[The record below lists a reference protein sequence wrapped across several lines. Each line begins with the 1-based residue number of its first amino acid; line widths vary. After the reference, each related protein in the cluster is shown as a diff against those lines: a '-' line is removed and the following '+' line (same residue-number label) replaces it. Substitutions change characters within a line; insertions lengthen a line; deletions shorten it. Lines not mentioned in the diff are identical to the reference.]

1 MGDFNQQDWLTKRFQ
16 RLQEIHPKNAV
27 IRRAEIIGGVVGLT
41 LAVSSKSTIYTV
53 VFYTALGIIIGGT
66 LTQIVQIS
74 MRGFQDG
81 INASLSRAV
90 SLAVLGGGI
99 SFLFRRE
106 LGDMWQGATLG
117 MLLGHQIGFTRW
129 WKKEVSIL
137 IPKLVEEWPLEE
149 HQNEK
154 YGFSID
160 YPQGWQISEENEI
173 VAFGDPKSG
182 LNFNLVVGPYVVPRT
197 LEDYELTVR
206 RIVASILTPAKGDF
220 LESLEGKELPP
231 GDLKDCDVPY
241 AVEVIYQKR
250 EFLFYFPKNRKYKKF
265 AFPRHG
271 LEYIFTFGTHLKQF
285 DMYVELFDRCIR
297 SLGFKE

>member
-1 MGDFNQQDWLTKRFQ
+1 
-16 RLQEIHPKNAV
+16 V

-41 LAVSSKSTIYTV
+41 LAVSSKSTIYTI
-53 VFYTALGIIIGGT
+53 VFYTALGTIIGGT
-66 LTQIVQIS
+66 LTQVVQIS

-90 SLAVLGGGI
+90 SFAVLGGGI

-106 LGDMWQGATLG
+106 LGDMWQGAIFG
-117 MLLGHQIGFTRW
+117 MLLGHQISFKRW

-137 IPKLVEEWPLEE
+137 IPKLVKEWPLEE

-182 LNFNLVVGPYVVPRT
+182 LNFNLVVGPYVAPST
-197 LEDYELTVR
+197 LEGYKLGVR
-206 RIVASILTPAKGDF
+206 RTVGAILTPAQGDY
-220 LESLEGKELPP
+220 LEFLEGKEPP
-231 GDLKDCDVPY
+231 SGNLKDCDAPY
-241 AVEVIYQKR
+241 TVEVIYQKR
-250 EFLFYFPKNRKYKKF
+250 IRLFYLFPRQRKFKKF

-271 LEYIFTFGTHLKQF
+271 LEYVFTFGAHLKQF

-297 SLGFKE
+297 TLEFKEQIR